1 MYFNVGYTKVLIDH
15 VKHAPTITFKCSCVL
30 RWATIVFF
38 ALSLGASLF
47 SVDALPAMA
56 DEHGSMSHEGALH
69 DAHQPDVINEYS
81 LFMHHSS
88 GLALIVLGILV
99 LSDRLTRGRIAA
111 IQLGIAFI
119 WLGFGTHLFI
129 RSDPEGWPIG
139 PAGFLESF
147 SMPTSKEW
155 IQHKLLSLIPMA
167 LGVWTLWSRHAEP
180 KPYLTY
186 AMGAVLA
193 LGGAALLVHQ
203 HLNHPSMDVVNV
215 QHRGMAVTSLLI
227 AGSFVASGLAQG
239 KRRLLP
245 YMVPC
250 GLLILGLQLAFYIE

>member
-1 MYFNVGYTKVLIDH
+1 MKQASASTEP
-15 VKHAPTITFKCSCVL
+15 KHSGGL
-30 RWATIVFF
+30 RWATIVVF
-38 ALSLGASLF
+38 ALAVGLSLF
-47 SVDALPAMA
+47 PANALPAMA
-56 DEHGSMSHEGALH
+56 DEHGAMSHDGALH

-88 GLALIVLGILV
+88 GVALIVIGLLL

-111 IQLGIAFI
+111 IQLGIAFL
-119 WLGFGTHLFI
+119 WLGFGAHVFV

-139 PAGFLESF
+139 PAGFLESL
-147 SMPTSKEW
+147 SMPTSREW

-167 LGVWTLWSRHAEP
+167 LGVWTLWSRHANP

-193 LGGAALLVHQ
+193 VGGAALLVHQ
-203 HLNHPSMDVVNV
+203 HLNHPSMDVVNI
-215 QHRGMAVTSLLI
+215 QHRGMAVTSLFI
-227 AGSFVASGLAQG
+227 AGSFVTNGLASD
-239 KRRLLP
+239 KRRWLP
-245 YMVPC
+245 YMVAC

>member
-1 MYFNVGYTKVLIDH
+1 M
-15 VKHAPTITFKCSCVL
+15 ITFKCPGVL
-30 RWATIVFF
+30 RSATILFF
-38 ALSLGASLF
+38 ALLLGASLF
-47 SVDALPAMA
+47 PVDALPAMA
-56 DEHGSMSHEGALH
+56 DEHGSMSHDGGLH
-69 DAHQPDVINEYS
+69 DAHQPHVINEYS

-88 GLALIVLGILV
+88 GVALIVLGILV
-99 LSDRLTRGRIAA
+99 FSDRLARGRIAA
-111 IQLGIAFI
+111 IQLGITLL
-119 WLGFGTHLFI
+119 WLGFGAHVFI

-139 PAGFLESF
+139 PAGFLESL
-147 SMPTSKEW
+147 SMPTSREW

-167 LGVWTLWSRHAEP
+167 LGVWTLWSRHAKP

-193 LGGAALLVHQ
+193 VGGAALLVHQ
-203 HLNHPSMDVVNV
+203 HLNHPSMDVVNI

-227 AGSFVASGLAQG
+227 AGSFVANGLDSG

-245 YMVPC
+245 YMVAC